1 MLYAYYSEIQKNK
14 NGIYYIYL
22 DKDKKEVYA
31 TEVSSHKK
39 DKDNITEFFEDNV
52 LLGEVFE
59 FVKKVEFNISQHR
72 SSSLKWSNE

>member
-1 MLYAYYSEIQKNK
+1 MLYAYYSETQKNN

-31 TEVSSHKK
+31 TEVSSYKK
-39 DKDNITEFFEDNV
+39 DKDNITEFFRDNV

-59 FVKKVEFNISQHR
+59 FVKKVDFNISNIDLHH
-72 SSSLKWSNE
+72 